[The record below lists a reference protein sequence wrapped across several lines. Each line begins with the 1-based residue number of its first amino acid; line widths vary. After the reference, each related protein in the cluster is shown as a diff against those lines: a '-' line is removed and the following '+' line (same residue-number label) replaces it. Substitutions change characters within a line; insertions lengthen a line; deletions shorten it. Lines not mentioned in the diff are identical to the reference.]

1 MNIPMGSDFQN
12 NLNST
17 AVLAELAR
25 QLDSSSA
32 KFRTQLDGI
41 QMGITKDFKSEI
53 KTLKSGFENFKVDFK
68 KWILEILEKEMKTA
82 KSESLKGF
90 KHFLDIMLI
99 FEIREQ

>member
-12 NLNST
+12 NLNSN

-53 KTLKSGFENFKVDFK
+53 KTLKSSFENFKVDLK
-68 KWILEILEKEMKTA
+68 KWTLEILEKKMKTA

-90 KHFLDIMLI
+90 KHFSDIMLI
-99 FEIREQ
+99 FKIWEQ